1 MNKSQLTLLLLMLS
15 LPLLLWVNLNSGP
28 ADISILQALSDK
40 LNQQSSIDAL
50 IFFEVR
56 LPRSLLAICIGIS
69 LALSGAALQG
79 LLRNPLASPGL
90 LGVSQSAALA
100 AVITLYYGF
109 ASSAWFIL
117 PLAAM
122 GGALC
127 SVFFIFLLAGKY
139 SSSLS
144 IILVGIAINAM
155 AGSLTSLAL
164 NFAPNPYAL
173 QEIYYWMLG
182 SISNRSLNEL
192 WFALPFMLLGW
203 GLILSSRRFLDAMSL
218 GEDTARSLGFNLNQQ
233 KWRLIIGVA
242 SCTGAAVAVSGNIAF
257 IGLVI
262 PHLIRPLV
270 NHEPGR
276 LLGYSALG
284 GAVMLLLADSIVQ
297 GISSGQELQIGVI
310 TAALG
315 GPFFLFLIF
324 KNRHLLK

>member
-1 MNKSQLTLLLLMLS
+1 MNNSRHYYPLLLLLS
-15 LPLLLWVNLNSGP
+15 LPILLWINLNSGP
-28 ADISILQALSDK
+28 ADISISNGLD
-40 LNQQSSIDAL
+40 NVEAL
-50 IFFEVR
+50 IFYEVR
-56 LPRSLLAICIGIS
+56 LPRSLLAICVGIS

-90 LGVSQSAALA
+90 LGVSQSATLA

-109 ASSAWFIL
+109 ASHAWFIL

-122 GGALC
+122 AGALL

-139 SSSLS
+139 NSALS

-155 AGSLTSLAL
+155 TGSLTSLAL

-182 SISNRSLNEL
+182 SIANRSLNEL
-192 WFALPFMLLGW
+192 YFALPFMLVGW

-218 GEDTARSLGFNLNQQ
+218 GEDTARSLGFNLNRE
-233 KWRLIIGVA
+233 KWRLITGVA

-257 IGLVI
+257 VGLVV
-262 PHLIRPLV
+262 PHLLRPMV

-276 LLGYSALG
+276 LLGYSAIG
-284 GAVMLLLADSIVQ
+284 GAGMLLLADSIVQ
-297 GISSGQELQIGVI
+297 GISTGQELQIGVV

-324 KNRHLLK
+324 KNKHNLQ

>member
-1 MNKSQLTLLLLMLS
+1 MSKTKSYYLLLLLLS
-15 LPLLLWVNLNSGP
+15 LPLFFVINLNMGS
-28 ADISILQALSDK
+28 ADISILRGAF
-40 LNQQSSIDAL
+40 NGRESIDAL

-90 LGVSQSAALA
+90 LGVSQSSALA

-109 ASSAWFIL
+109 ASAAWFIL

-122 GGALC
+122 AGALI
-127 SVFFIFLLAGKY
+127 SVFCIFLLAGKY
-139 SSSLS
+139 SSTLS

-155 AGSLTSLAL
+155 TGSMTSLAL

-192 WFALPFMLLGW
+192 WFALPFMVIGW

-218 GEDTARSLGFNLNQQ
+218 GEDTARSLGFNLNKQ
-233 KWRLIIGVA
+233 KWLLITGVA
-242 SCTGAAVAVSGNIAF
+242 CCTGAAVAVSGNIAF
-257 IGLVI
+257 IGLVV

-276 LLGYSALG
+276 LLAYSAIG
-284 GAVMLLLADSIVQ
+284 GASMLLLADSIVQ
-297 GISSGQELQIGVI
+297 GISTGQELQIGVV

-315 GPFFLFLIF
+315 GPFFLFLIL
-324 KNRHLLK
+324 KNRHLFK